1 MKEVVKSIIIEFQQR
16 ELPLLK
22 RRLFNIPL
30 DVPMVTTLVGARRSG
45 KTYLLY
51 QAVAKLYERGVENRK
66 VVFINFEDDRLNFN
80 SMSELDT
87 IVQAYMELYPE
98 VALSE
103 VYFFFDEIQ
112 NVPGWERFVRRIF
125 DIHSKHIF
133 VTGSNSRFLS
143 TEIASALRGRNVVYT
158 VYPLCFK
165 EYLDFSET
173 TYEVQHPQG
182 RALIVAK
189 ARDFLINGG
198 FPEVIGFDKDIRTNV
213 LQNYFNT
220 MMYRD
225 IVERYSIGNVALF
238 RFFLKKIF
246 ANITQ
251 PLSINRIYNELKSQ
265 GYKISNNYLYEYEQ
279 YVYAVFLCLAVP
291 KFDFSEIKQFKA
303 EKKTYAVDTGML
315 RAVEFKMSSN
325 YGKLL
330 ENAVLLELVKAG
342 REIYYYKNKSEC
354 DFLVRHRDGT
364 LIPLQ
369 VTWEMNDPDTFK
381 REINGISV
389 VCEELSLS
397 KGLMV
402 TFDKKDEFEV
412 NNIKIM
418 ATPFYEWAY
427 ELRI

>member
-143 TEIASALRGRNVVYT
+143 TEIASAYGAGMWFI
-158 VYPLCFK
+158 PC
-165 EYLDFSET
+165 
-173 TYEVQHPQG
+173 
-182 RALIVAK
+182 
-189 ARDFLINGG
+189 
-198 FPEVIGFDKDIRTNV
+198 IRFV
-213 LQNYFNT
+213 SKNT
-220 MMYRD
+220 W
-225 IVERYSIGNVALF
+225 I
-238 RFFLKKIF
+238 
-246 ANITQ
+246 
-251 PLSINRIYNELKSQ
+251 
-265 GYKISNNYLYEYEQ
+265 
-279 YVYAVFLCLAVP
+279 
-291 KFDFSEIKQFKA
+291 
-303 EKKTYAVDTGML
+303 
-315 RAVEFKMSSN
+315 
-325 YGKLL
+325 
-330 ENAVLLELVKAG
+330 LVK
-342 REIYYYKNKSEC
+342 RLTRCS
-354 DFLVRHRDGT
+354 
-364 LIPLQ
+364 IP
-369 VTWEMNDPDTFK
+369 
-381 REINGISV
+381 RG
-389 VCEELSLS
+389 
-397 KGLMV
+397 GL
-402 TFDKKDEFEV
+402 
-412 NNIKIM
+412 
-418 ATPFYEWAY
+418 
-427 ELRI
+427 

>member
-1 MKEVVKSIIIEFQQR
+1 M
-16 ELPLLK
+16 
-22 RRLFNIPL
+22 
-30 DVPMVTTLVGARRSG
+30 
-45 KTYLLY
+45 
-51 QAVAKLYERGVENRK
+51 
-66 VVFINFEDDRLNFN
+66 
-80 SMSELDT
+80 
-87 IVQAYMELYPE
+87 
-98 VALSE
+98 
-103 VYFFFDEIQ
+103 
-112 NVPGWERFVRRIF
+112 
-125 DIHSKHIF
+125 
-133 VTGSNSRFLS
+133 
-143 TEIASALRGRNVVYT
+143 
-158 VYPLCFK
+158 
-165 EYLDFSET
+165 
-173 TYEVQHPQG
+173 
-182 RALIVAK
+182 
-189 ARDFLINGG
+189 
-198 FPEVIGFDKDIRTNV
+198 
-213 LQNYFNT
+213 
-220 MMYRD
+220 
-225 IVERYSIGNVALF
+225 
-238 RFFLKKIF
+238 
-246 ANITQ
+246 
-251 PLSINRIYNELKSQ
+251 
-265 GYKISNNYLYEYEQ
+265 
-279 YVYAVFLCLAVP
+279 P